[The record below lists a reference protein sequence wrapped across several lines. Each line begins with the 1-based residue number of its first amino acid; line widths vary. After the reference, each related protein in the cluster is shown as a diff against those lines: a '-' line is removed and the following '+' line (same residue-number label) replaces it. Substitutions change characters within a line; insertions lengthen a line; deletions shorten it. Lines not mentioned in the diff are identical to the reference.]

1 MTVIKE
7 KDYVMLIDK
16 KKRRWLVQVERNKI
30 FSIHLG
36 KVDLGSLIGMR
47 FGDVIETHTGYP
59 LYIKKPTIYDFIMKS
74 LRKTQIVYPK
84 DIGYIILKLGI
95 KPGMKILEIGTGSG
109 AVTMALL
116 WILGGD
122 GLVDTYDKRRDMAE
136 VAIKNIK
143 RIGSTYSIIKMHI
156 EDIKEAELDEE
167 NYDAAIIDM
176 DSPWEILEKIYYS
189 LKPGAGVAFIIPTY
203 NQLDKLI
210 EDLEQYF
217 FDIETVELFYRNI
230 QAKKGR
236 IRPEF
241 RMIGYTTLVVT
252 CMKKINLDNFY

>member
-1 MTVIKE
+1 MIKE
-7 KDYVMLIDK
+7 KDYVILVDR
-16 KKRRWLVQVERNKI
+16 KRRKWLVQIERNKT

-36 KVDLGSLIGMR
+36 KLDLGDLIGMR

-84 DIGYIILKLGI
+84 DIGYIILKLGV

-116 WILGGD
+116 WILGND
-122 GLVDTYDKRRDMAE
+122 GLIDTYEKRRDIAD
-136 VAIKNIK
+136 VAIKNIR
-143 RIGSTYSIIKMHI
+143 RIGPADSIIKMHI
-156 EDIKEAELDEE
+156 EDIKETELDNEK
-167 NYDAAIIDM
+167 YDAALIDM
-176 DSPWEILEKIYYS
+176 DSPWEIVEKIYYS
-189 LKPGAGVAFIIPTY
+189 LKPGAGAAFIIPTY

-210 EDLEQYF
+210 EKLEKYF
-217 FDIETVELFYRNI
+217 FDIEAVELFYRNI
-230 QAKKGR
+230 QAKKGK

-241 RMIGYTTLVVT
+241 RMIGYTAVVVT
-252 CMKKINLDNFY
+252 CIKKIIKI